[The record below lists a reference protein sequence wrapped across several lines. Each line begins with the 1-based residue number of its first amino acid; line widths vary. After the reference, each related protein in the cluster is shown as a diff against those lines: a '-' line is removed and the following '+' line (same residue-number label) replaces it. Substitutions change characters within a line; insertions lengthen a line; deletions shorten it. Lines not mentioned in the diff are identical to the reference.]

1 MLLNFHIIFLLIY
14 VTNKSFIYASELKDH
29 KINSIFNNK
38 NLNLR
43 KINSENINNKIIL
56 NRTNENL
63 YYFNIEIGTPSQ
75 IFSVLLDTGSNFFW
89 INDNRCIDCKS
100 KRKFNSDESKTYN
113 NTNKL
118 ININYISGDLIG
130 TIVSD
135 NIKFLN
141 NKNISD
147 FNFILI
153 NDSKVDFE
161 LDGIF
166 GLSKNIK
173 DITNNEFSPLNQMY
187 KSNIFNN
194 NIYIIDFPNYNL
206 YIGEKPL
213 YLDLYTNITCKR
225 KSITD
230 LNNYYWKCISNNI
243 KLKNSFNEKEK
254 EEYIPKEN
262 NIIFNSGI
270 NSIVFA
276 SNYIPLFKN
285 IISNN
290 MLLNDAKCDIK
301 KLEEN
306 NQIYSIICEN
316 FINFINNNKYSKI
329 YKEEFIS
336 IYLDQSQKS
345 ISFNLEELYDKD
357 IRSFKI
363 YFINIPDNTIVL
375 GIPLFQKYIIM
386 LNKDDEEIVIFNQK
400 KEMKC
405 GESNNIK
412 VISIISMVIMMVLII
427 LIIFYI
433 YYQKNRISLYKLIYQ
448 K

>member
-173 DITNNEFSPLNQMY
+173 DINNNEFSPLNQIY

-194 NIYIIDFPNYNL
+194 NIFIIDFPNYNL
-206 YIGEKPL
+206 YIGEKPF

-276 SNYIPLFKN
+276 V
-285 IISNN
+285 
-290 MLLNDAKCDIK
+290 IK
-301 KLEEN
+301 R
-306 NQIYSIICEN
+306 C
-316 FINFINNNKYSKI
+316 
-329 YKEEFIS
+329 
-336 IYLDQSQKS
+336 
-345 ISFNLEELYDKD
+345 
-357 IRSFKI
+357 
-363 YFINIPDNTIVL
+363 
-375 GIPLFQKYIIM
+375 
-386 LNKDDEEIVIFNQK
+386 
-400 KEMKC
+400 
-405 GESNNIK
+405 
-412 VISIISMVIMMVLII
+412 
-427 LIIFYI
+427 
-433 YYQKNRISLYKLIYQ
+433 
-448 K
+448 

>member
-63 YYFNIEIGTPSQ
+63 YYFSIEIGTPSQ

-135 NIKFLN
+135 SIKFPN

-153 NDSKVDFE
+153 NDSKIDFE

-166 GLSKNIK
+166 GLSKNI
-173 DITNNEFSPLNQMY
+173 
-187 KSNIFNN
+187 
-194 NIYIIDFPNYNL
+194 NY
-206 YIGEKPL
+206 
-213 YLDLYTNITCKR
+213 
-225 KSITD
+225 
-230 LNNYYWKCISNNI
+230 
-243 KLKNSFNEKEK
+243 LK
-254 EEYIPKEN
+254 I
-262 NIIFNSGI
+262 
-270 NSIVFA
+270 
-276 SNYIPLFKN
+276 L
-285 IISNN
+285 
-290 MLLNDAKCDIK
+290 
-301 KLEEN
+301 
-306 NQIYSIICEN
+306 
-316 FINFINNNKYSKI
+316 KI
-329 YKEEFIS
+329 
-336 IYLDQSQKS
+336 
-345 ISFNLEELYDKD
+345 
-357 IRSFKI
+357 
-363 YFINIPDNTIVL
+363 
-375 GIPLFQKYIIM
+375 
-386 LNKDDEEIVIFNQK
+386 
-400 KEMKC
+400 
-405 GESNNIK
+405 
-412 VISIISMVIMMVLII
+412 
-427 LIIFYI
+427 
-433 YYQKNRISLYKLIYQ
+433 
-448 K
+448 

>member
-43 KINSENINNKIIL
+43 KINSENISNRIIL

-194 NIYIIDFPNYNL
+194 NIFIIDFPNYNF
-206 YIGEKPL
+206 YIG
-213 YLDLYTNITCKR
+213 
-225 KSITD
+225 
-230 LNNYYWKCISNNI
+230 
-243 KLKNSFNEKEK
+243 
-254 EEYIPKEN
+254 
-262 NIIFNSGI
+262 
-270 NSIVFA
+270 
-276 SNYIPLFKN
+276 
-285 IISNN
+285 
-290 MLLNDAKCDIK
+290 
-301 KLEEN
+301 
-306 NQIYSIICEN
+306 
-316 FINFINNNKYSKI
+316 
-329 YKEEFIS
+329 
-336 IYLDQSQKS
+336 
-345 ISFNLEELYDKD
+345 
-357 IRSFKI
+357 
-363 YFINIPDNTIVL
+363 
-375 GIPLFQKYIIM
+375 
-386 LNKDDEEIVIFNQK
+386 
-400 KEMKC
+400 
-405 GESNNIK
+405 
-412 VISIISMVIMMVLII
+412 
-427 LIIFYI
+427 
-433 YYQKNRISLYKLIYQ
+433 
-448 K
+448 